1 MELEKHMLE
10 DDVTI
15 PIYFTYET
23 EEILDIY
30 YSMEQTSPNQHNKPR
45 SAAEGKSSSVPAVLI
60 MAGRK
65 PLEGGMLAICP
76 PCL

>member
-30 YSMEQTSPNQHNKPR
+30 YSMEQTSPFQQKPK
-45 SAAEGKSSSVPAVLI
+45 SAAEGTF
-60 MAGRK
+60 
-65 PLEGGMLAICP
+65 
-76 PCL
+76 